1 MRLTEQENDSEDDMF
16 FTYYSGA
23 RPRVVDLD
31 AGGTHDILLIYTG
44 GSEKPGI
51 FRLVRLSS

>member
-1 MRLTEQENDSEDDMF
+1 VRLTEQEKDSEDDTF
-16 FTYYSGA
+16 FPYDPGA
-23 RPRVVDLD
+23 RPRAADLD
-31 AGGTHDILLIYTG
+31 ADGSHDILLIYTG